1 METTYLYSKNNKNIY
16 ENILDEVAS
25 KNCRHTSL
33 IIANKDVQKSNS
45 KFMDK
50 HLLECGDCQ
59 NALRK
64 WEERLGHIRE
74 EIPYKKLDK
83 KDIKLM
89 NAECF
94 QIVQH
99 SKELRK
105 LISTKKKSNSF
116 LYLDTVSRDILK
128 SFMSKTMVK
137 GLVYSGLTGL
147 FIYLLI

>member
-1 METTYLYSKNNKNIY
+1 METTYLYTKSNKNVY
-16 ENILDEVAS
+16 ENILDQVAD

-50 HLLECGDCQ
+50 HLLECSDCQ

-64 WEERLGHIRE
+64 WEERLRNIRE

-94 QIVQH
+94 QIAQH
-99 SKELRK
+99 SKEIKK
-105 LISTKKKSNSF
+105 LISNKKKSKSFLLSRTISQDILNSF
-116 LYLDTVSRDILK
+116 V
-128 SFMSKTMVK
+128 SKTMLK